1 MESSVHVAEVT
12 IHKNQKVSVLVILL
26 LTILKK
32 REREKKNPR
41 PIQTLSILQM
51 AHCSHSHLSY
61 VVMHMDACE
70 QCCCF
75 TLGKCDETASRP
87 AGQRNGN
94 ILIYEGRQSVVMLA
108 GVLGLQAD
116 IPLLGK
122 YTG

>member
-1 MESSVHVAEVT
+1 M
-12 IHKNQKVSVLVILL
+12 LVILL
-26 LTILKK
+26 LSFLNKK
-32 REREKKNPR
+32 KNNNNPR
-41 PIQTLSILQM
+41 PIQTLSIPQM

-108 GVLGLQAD
+108 GVLGLHAD

>member
-1 MESSVHVAEVT
+1 MESSVQVAEVK
-12 IHKNQKVSVLVILL
+12 IHKNQTVSVI
-26 LTILKK
+26 ILKK
-32 REREKKNPR
+32 KKRKEKKKNPR
-41 PIQTLSILQM
+41 PIQTLSTPQM

-108 GVLGLQAD
+108 GVLELQAD